1 MGTAPE
7 IKDKLICAVLY
18 TGIFVPIMS
27 WVPILWVIFV
37 NLRKS
42 YMKDFVKYHCYQA
55 ILFNMIAFALPQIL
69 KLLAEFIANILS
81 ITIIFENSAPLL
93 VSMVTWFIGIYF
105 IFIKVVALY
114 AIIWTAR
121 GRFTYMPP
129 ISQAV
134 NLLLR

>member
-1 MGTAPE
+1 MGSAPDL
-7 IKDKLICAVLY
+7 KDKLICAALY
-18 TGIFVPIMS
+18 SGIFIPVMS
-27 WVPILWVIFV
+27 WVPILWIIFV
-37 NLRKS
+37 NVRKS

-69 KLLAEFIANILS
+69 KLLADFIANILS
-81 ITIIFENSAPLL
+81 ITVIFENSAPIL
-93 VSMVTWFIGIYF
+93 VGMVTWFIGIYF